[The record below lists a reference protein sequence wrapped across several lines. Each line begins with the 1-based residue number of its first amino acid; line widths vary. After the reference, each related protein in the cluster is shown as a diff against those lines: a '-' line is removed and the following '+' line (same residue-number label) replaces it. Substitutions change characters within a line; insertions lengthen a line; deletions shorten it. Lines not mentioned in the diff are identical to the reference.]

1 MMKAKKAGGRVE
13 LLLSSLPTR
22 KLNLNIEFPERNKK
36 IPSRTYMLG
45 KLFFIDLTFFNKFLG
60 IKLSRMITISSVK
73 VKDIFK
79 AMFLNYDKIVK
90 MLIQFHF

>member
-1 MMKAKKAGGRVE
+1 M
-13 LLLSSLPTR
+13 PTR

-45 KLFFIDLTFFNKFLG
+45 RLFFIDLTFFNKFLG

-79 AMFLNYDKIVK
+79 AMVLTFLSLLNQIMTKY
-90 MLIQFHF
+90 LRC